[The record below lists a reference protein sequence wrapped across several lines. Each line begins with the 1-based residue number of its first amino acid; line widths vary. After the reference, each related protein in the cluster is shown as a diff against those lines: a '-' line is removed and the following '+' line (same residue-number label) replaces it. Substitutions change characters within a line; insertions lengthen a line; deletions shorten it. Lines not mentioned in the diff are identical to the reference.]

1 MKTYN
6 YKKLI
11 CRIAAVAFVPG
22 MLGLTS
28 CKEDL
33 DESNLYT
40 FTGETIEDYLANR
53 PDKFSSFN
61 YILQRAGLDKILSGY
76 GTYTCFAPDNEA
88 VAHYIDSLYNDETNK
103 DLPHNGMTENSL
115 EGLNDSLCND
125 IAKFHLA
132 STEVM
137 AINMQNGMT
146 INTMLG
152 RDINTSIDSISGNT
166 VVNAYS
172 QITSM
177 DNELE
182 NGVLHEI
189 SQVIRRSNLLVAGEM
204 ENHPELSLFSDAL
217 KLTGLA
223 DSLVAQERK
232 LTAPENTFS
241 FYTPEKAVLGYT
253 VFAET
258 NEVLEQ
264 KGIKTMEDLVNHA
277 NQVYGKSAEQGS
289 GWYDYYRNNNIVV
302 STGNDY
308 QNANNCLNMWVRYHI
323 IKQRVPYDKM
333 VYSWNEVTKVPL
345 YEYYETMLPM
355 TLLKVIR
362 SAKAGAGKIFIN
374 RHEANNTLTDQIA
387 ELGSE
392 SIHQVVDGHSGIEV
406 SKKNIQSLNGYIH
419 PINDLLEY
427 EEWVP
432 KGVLNERIRFDA
444 TSITKELASANLRG
458 ATGAE
463 INALNSG
470 KKGTDGNLGG
480 DYIRIPVDFSE
491 NMVIYNGNST
501 RLYYLA
507 GRENNWN
514 NFQGDEYNSKGNVDL
529 AFRLPPVPDGTYEL
543 RVGVSLNG
551 NRGMY
556 QFYLGEGTNN
566 RTKMEA
572 LDIPLDERTAISN
585 NADGTP
591 DAQTGWTLYTAME
604 DLGVET
610 DQAMHNLGWMRGPL
624 YYTVGKGTSTVARS
638 TTGSIRRIVTRRE
651 LKQGTYWFRIKS
663 ALDDD
668 SRQMYFDYLELV
680 PANVYNNT
688 RYLEDMY

>member
-1 MKTYN
+1 MNN

-11 CRIAAVAFVPG
+11 CKIAALAFVPG
-22 MLGLTS
+22 MLSLTS
-28 CKEDL
+28 CKEDI

-61 YILQRAGLDKILSGY
+61 YILQRTELDKLLSGY

-88 VAHYIDSLYNDETNK
+88 VAAYIDSLYNDETNK
-103 DLPHNGMTENSL
+103 ELPHNGMTENSL
-115 EGLNDSLCND
+115 EGLTDSLCND

-132 STEVM
+132 ATKVM
-137 AINMQNGMT
+137 AINMENGMT

-152 RDINTSIDSISGNT
+152 RDINTSIDSISGKTIINS
-166 VVNAYS
+166 YS
-172 QITSM
+172 LITGM

-182 NGVLHEI
+182 NGVLHEVNH
-189 SQVIRRSNLLVAGEM
+189 VIRRSNLLVSGEM
-204 ENHPELSLFSDAL
+204 ENHKELSIFADAL

-223 DSLVAQERK
+223 DSLTQQSRK
-232 LTAPENTFS
+232 LTAPANS
-241 FYTPEKAVLGYT
+241 YNFYTPENAVLGYT
-253 VFAET
+253 IFAET
-258 NEVLEQ
+258 NTTLGQNDIHSV
-264 KGIKTMEDLVNHA
+264 TDLINHA
-277 NQVYGKSAEQGS
+277 NEVYGGCAAQGS
-289 GWYDYYRNNNIVV
+289 GWYDYYRNNNIQV

-308 QNANNCLNMWVRYHI
+308 ANPNNCLNMWVRYHI
-323 IKQRVPYDKM
+323 LKQRVSYDKM
-333 VYSWNEVTKVPL
+333 VYSWNEISKVPL

-355 TLLKVIR
+355 TLVKVLR
-362 SAKAGAGKIFIN
+362 SSKAGAGKLFLN
-374 RHEANNTLTDQIA
+374 RYEANSSLTDQVG

-392 SIHQVVDGHSGIEV
+392 SIHQVVDGHSGIEIT
-406 SKKNIQSLNGYIH
+406 KQNIQALNGYIH
-419 PINDLLEY
+419 PINGMLEY

-444 TSITKELASANLRG
+444 TTMTKELASANLRG

-463 INALNSG
+463 INALNG
-470 KKGTDGNLGG
+470 AKKGQDGNLGG

-491 NMVIYNGNST
+491 NMVIYNGEST
-501 RLYYLA
+501 RLYYLP

-514 NFQGDEYNSKGNVDL
+514 NFQGDEFNSKGNVDL

-572 LDIPLDERTAISN
+572 LDIPLDERTEIVKN
-585 NADGTP
+585 MDGTP

-604 DLGVET
+604 DMGVET

-624 YYTVGKGTSTVARS
+624 YYTVGKGTSTYARA
-638 TTGSIRRIVTRRE
+638 TKESIRRIVTRKE
-651 LKQGTYWFRIKS
+651 LHQGTYWFRIKS

-680 PANVYNNT
+680 PVNVYNNT

>member
-1 MKTYN
+1 MNN

-11 CRIAAVAFVPG
+11 CKIAAVAFLPG
-22 MLGLTS
+22 MMGLTS
-28 CKEDL
+28 CSEDI

-53 PDKFSSFN
+53 PDQFSSFN
-61 YILQRAGLDKILSGY
+61 YILQRAGLDKLMSGY
-76 GTYTCFAPDNEA
+76 GTYTCFAPTNEA
-88 VAHYIDSLYNDETNK
+88 VEEYIDSLYNDPENK
-103 DLPHNGMTENSL
+103 ELPHNGMTANSL
-115 EGLNDSLCND
+115 EGLTDSLCND

-132 STEVM
+132 ATEVM
-137 AINMQNGMT
+137 AINMESGMT

-152 RDINTSIDSISGNT
+152 RDINTNIDSITGST
-166 VVNAYS
+166 IINAYS
-172 QITSM
+172 HITSM

-189 SQVIRRSNLLVAGEM
+189 DHVIRRSNLLVSGEM
-204 ENHPELSLFSDAL
+204 EKHPDLFSFFSQAL

-223 DSLVAQERK
+223 DSLTKQERI
-232 LTAPENTFS
+232 LTPPANS
-241 FYTPEKAVLGYT
+241 YNFYTPEKAILGYT
-253 VFAET
+253 IFAET
-258 NEVLEQ
+258 DQVLKD
-264 KGIKTMEDLVNHA
+264 KGINNIEDLIKHA
-277 NQVYGKSAEQGS
+277 NDVYGKCADEGS
-289 GWYDYYRNNNIVV
+289 GWYDYYRNNGIKV

-308 QNANNCLNMWVRYHI
+308 QSPYNCLNMWVRYHI
-323 IKQRVPYDKM
+323 LSQRVPYDKM
-333 VYSWNEVTKVPL
+333 VIDWNQVSKVPL

-355 TLLKVIR
+355 TLVKVIR
-362 SAKAGAGKIFIN
+362 SSKAGAGKLFLN
-374 RHEANNTLTDQIA
+374 RYEANSTLTDQVA
-387 ELGSE
+387 ELGTDA
-392 SIHQVVDGHSGIEV
+392 IHQVVDGHSGIEIA
-406 SKKNIQSLNGYIH
+406 KDNIQALNGYLH
-419 PINDLLEY
+419 PIKDLLEY

-432 KGVLNERIRFDA
+432 KGVLNERIRFDV
-444 TSITKELASANLRG
+444 TSMTKELGSANLRG
-458 ATGAE
+458 AFGTE
-463 INALNSG
+463 INALNGG
-470 KKGTDGNLGG
+470 KTGSDGNLGG
-480 DYIRIPVDFSE
+480 DYVRIPIDFSE
-491 NMVIYNGNST
+491 NMIIYNGEST

-566 RTKMEA
+566 RTQMEA
-572 LDIPLDERTAISN
+572 LDIPLDERIAIAN
-585 NADGTP
+585 NADGSP
-591 DAQTGWTLYTAME
+591 DPATGWTLYTAME
-604 DLGVET
+604 DMGVET
-610 DQAMHNLGWMRGPL
+610 DNNMHNLGWMRGPL

-651 LKQGTYWFRIKS
+651 FKQGTYWFRIKS

-668 SRQMYFDYLELV
+668 SRQMYFDYMELV
-680 PANVYNNT
+680 PVNVYNNT

>member
-1 MKTYN
+1 MNN

-11 CRIAAVAFVPG
+11 CKIAALAFVPG
-22 MLGLTS
+22 MLSLTS
-28 CKEDL
+28 CKEDI

-61 YILQRAGLDKILSGY
+61 YILQRTELDKLLSGY

-88 VAHYIDSLYNDETNK
+88 VAAYIDSLYNDNTNK

-115 EGLNDSLCND
+115 EGLTDSLCND

-132 STEVM
+132 STKVM
-137 AINMQNGMT
+137 AINMENGMT

-152 RDINTSIDSISGNT
+152 RDINTSIDSISGKTIINS
-166 VVNAYS
+166 YS
-172 QITSM
+172 LITGM

-182 NGVLHEI
+182 NGVLHEVNH
-189 SQVIRRSNLLVAGEM
+189 VIRRSNLLVSGEM
-204 ENHPELSLFSDAL
+204 EKHDDLTIFADAL

-223 DSLVAQERK
+223 DSLTQQSRK
-232 LTAPENTFS
+232 LIAPANS
-241 FYTPEKAVLGYT
+241 YNFYTPENAVLGYT
-253 VFAET
+253 IFAET
-258 NEVLEQ
+258 NTTLAQNE
-264 KGIKTMEDLVNHA
+264 IRSITDLIAHA
-277 NQVYGKSAEQGS
+277 NKVYGGCAAQGS
-289 GWYDYYRNNNIVV
+289 GWYDYYRNNNIQV

-308 QNANNCLNMWVRYHI
+308 ANPNNCLNMWVRYHI
-323 IKQRVPYDKM
+323 IKQRVSYDKM
-333 VYSWNEVTKVPL
+333 VYSWNEISKVPL

-355 TLLKVIR
+355 TLVKVLR
-362 SAKAGAGKIFIN
+362 SSKAGAGKLFLN
-374 RHEANNTLTDQIA
+374 RYEANSSLTDQVG

-392 SIHQVVDGHSGIEV
+392 SIHQVVEGHSGIEIT
-406 SKKNIQSLNGYIH
+406 KQNIQALNGYIH
-419 PINDLLEY
+419 PINGMLEY

-444 TSITKELASANLRG
+444 TTMTKELASANLRG

-463 INALNSG
+463 INALNGG
-470 KKGTDGNLGG
+470 KKGQDGNLGG
-480 DYIRIPVDFSE
+480 DYIRVPVDFSE
-491 NMVIYNGNST
+491 NMVIYNGEST
-501 RLYYLA
+501 RLYYLP

-514 NFQGDEYNSKGNVDL
+514 NFQGDEFNSKGNVDL

-572 LDIPLDERTAISN
+572 LDIPLDERTEIVKN
-585 NADGTP
+585 MDGTP

-604 DLGVET
+604 DMGVET

-624 YYTVGKGTSTVARS
+624 YYTVGKGTSTYARA
-638 TTGSIRRIVTRRE
+638 TKESIRRIVTRKE
-651 LKQGTYWFRIKS
+651 LHQGTYWFRIKS

-680 PANVYNNT
+680 PVNVYNNT

>member
-1 MKTYN
+1 MNN

-11 CRIAAVAFVPG
+11 CKIAALAFVPG
-22 MLGLTS
+22 MLSLTS
-28 CKEDL
+28 CKEDI

-61 YILQRAGLDKILSGY
+61 YILQRTELDKLLSGY

-88 VAHYIDSLYNDETNK
+88 VAAYIDSLYNDETNK
-103 DLPHNGMTENSL
+103 ELPHNGMTENSL
-115 EGLNDSLCND
+115 EGLTDSLCND

-132 STEVM
+132 ATKVM
-137 AINMQNGMT
+137 AINMENGMT

-152 RDINTSIDSISGNT
+152 RDINTSIDSISGKTIINS
-166 VVNAYS
+166 YS
-172 QITSM
+172 LITGM

-182 NGVLHEI
+182 NGVLHEVNH
-189 SQVIRRSNLLVAGEM
+189 VIRRSNLLVSGEM
-204 ENHPELSLFSDAL
+204 ENHKDLSIFADAL

-223 DSLVAQERK
+223 DSLTQQSRK
-232 LTAPENTFS
+232 LTAPANS
-241 FYTPEKAVLGYT
+241 YNFYTPENAVLGYT
-253 VFAET
+253 IFAET
-258 NEVLEQ
+258 NTTLGQNDIHSV
-264 KGIKTMEDLVNHA
+264 TDLINHA
-277 NQVYGKSAEQGS
+277 NEVYGGCAAQGS
-289 GWYDYYRNNNIVV
+289 GWYDYYRNNNIQV

-308 QNANNCLNMWVRYHI
+308 ANPNNCLNMWVRYHI
-323 IKQRVPYDKM
+323 LKQRVSYDKM
-333 VYSWNEVTKVPL
+333 VYSWNEISKVPL

-355 TLLKVIR
+355 TLVKVLR
-362 SAKAGAGKIFIN
+362 SSKAGAGKLFLN
-374 RHEANNTLTDQIA
+374 RYEANSSLTDQVG

-392 SIHQVVDGHSGIEV
+392 SIHQVVDGHSGIEIT
-406 SKKNIQSLNGYIH
+406 KQNIQALNGYIH
-419 PINDLLEY
+419 PINGMLEY

-444 TSITKELASANLRG
+444 TTMTKELASANLRG

-463 INALNSG
+463 INALNG
-470 KKGTDGNLGG
+470 AKKGQDGNLGG

-491 NMVIYNGNST
+491 NMVIYNGEST
-501 RLYYLA
+501 RLYYLP

-514 NFQGDEYNSKGNVDL
+514 NFQGDEFNSKGNVDL

-572 LDIPLDERTAISN
+572 LDIPLDERTEIVKN
-585 NADGTP
+585 MDGTP

-604 DLGVET
+604 DMGVET

-624 YYTVGKGTSTVARS
+624 YYTVGKGTSTYARA
-638 TTGSIRRIVTRRE
+638 TKESIRRIVTRKE
-651 LKQGTYWFRIKS
+651 LHQGTYWFRIKS

-680 PANVYNNT
+680 PVNVYNNT

>member
-1 MKTYN
+1 MNN

-11 CRIAAVAFVPG
+11 CKIAALAFVPG
-22 MLGLTS
+22 MLSLTS
-28 CKEDL
+28 CKEDI

-61 YILQRAGLDKILSGY
+61 YILQRTELDKLLSGY

-88 VAHYIDSLYNDETNK
+88 VAAYIDSLYNDNTNK

-115 EGLNDSLCND
+115 EGLTDSLCND

-132 STEVM
+132 STKVM
-137 AINMQNGMT
+137 AINMENGMT

-152 RDINTSIDSISGNT
+152 RDINTSIDSISGKTIINS
-166 VVNAYS
+166 YS
-172 QITSM
+172 LITGM

-182 NGVLHEI
+182 NGVLHEVNH
-189 SQVIRRSNLLVAGEM
+189 VIRRSNLLVSGEM
-204 ENHPELSLFSDAL
+204 EKHDDLTIFADAL

-223 DSLVAQERK
+223 DSLTQQSRK
-232 LTAPENTFS
+232 LTAPANS
-241 FYTPEKAVLGYT
+241 YNFYTPENAVLGYT
-253 VFAET
+253 IFAET
-258 NEVLEQ
+258 NTTLAQNE
-264 KGIKTMEDLVNHA
+264 IRSITDLIAHA
-277 NQVYGKSAEQGS
+277 NKVYGGCAAQGS
-289 GWYDYYRNNNIVV
+289 GWYDYYRNNNIQV

-308 QNANNCLNMWVRYHI
+308 ANPNNCLNMWVRYHI
-323 IKQRVPYDKM
+323 IKQRVSYDKM
-333 VYSWNEVTKVPL
+333 VYSWNEISKVPL

-355 TLLKVIR
+355 TLVKVLR
-362 SAKAGAGKIFIN
+362 SSKAGAGKLFLN
-374 RHEANNTLTDQIA
+374 RYEANGSLTDQVG

-392 SIHQVVDGHSGIEV
+392 SIHQVVDGHSGIEIT
-406 SKKNIQSLNGYIH
+406 KKNIQALNGYIH
-419 PINDLLEY
+419 PINGMLEY

-444 TSITKELASANLRG
+444 TTMTKELASANLRG

-463 INALNSG
+463 INALNGG
-470 KKGTDGNLGG
+470 KKGQDGNLGG

-491 NMVIYNGNST
+491 NMVIYNGEST
-501 RLYYLA
+501 RLYYLP

-514 NFQGDEYNSKGNVDL
+514 NFQGDEFNSKGNVDL

-572 LDIPLDERTAISN
+572 LDIPLDERTEIVKN
-585 NADGTP
+585 MDGTP

-604 DLGVET
+604 DMGVET

-624 YYTVGKGTSTVARS
+624 YYTVGKGTSTYARA
-638 TTGSIRRIVTRRE
+638 TKESIRRIVTRKE
-651 LKQGTYWFRIKS
+651 LHQGTYWFRIKS

-680 PANVYNNT
+680 PVNVYNNT

>member
-1 MKTYN
+1 MNN

-11 CRIAAVAFVPG
+11 CKIAALAFVPG
-22 MLGLTS
+22 MLSLTS
-28 CKEDL
+28 CKEDI

-61 YILQRAGLDKILSGY
+61 YILQRTELDKLLSGY

-88 VAHYIDSLYNDETNK
+88 VAAYIDSLYNDNTNK

-115 EGLNDSLCND
+115 EGLTDSLCND

-132 STEVM
+132 STKVM
-137 AINMQNGMT
+137 AINMENGMT

-152 RDINTSIDSISGNT
+152 RDINTSIDSISGKTIINS
-166 VVNAYS
+166 YS
-172 QITSM
+172 LITGM

-182 NGVLHEI
+182 NGVLHEVNH
-189 SQVIRRSNLLVAGEM
+189 VIRRSNLLVSGEM
-204 ENHPELSLFSDAL
+204 EKHDDLTIFADAL

-223 DSLVAQERK
+223 DSLTQQSRK
-232 LTAPENTFS
+232 LTAPANS
-241 FYTPEKAVLGYT
+241 YNFYTPENAVLGYT
-253 VFAET
+253 IFAET
-258 NEVLEQ
+258 NTTLAQNE
-264 KGIKTMEDLVNHA
+264 IRSITDLVAHA
-277 NQVYGKSAEQGS
+277 NKVYGGCAAQGS
-289 GWYDYYRNNNIVV
+289 GWYDYYRNNNIQV

-308 QNANNCLNMWVRYHI
+308 ANPNNCLNMWVRYHI
-323 IKQRVPYDKM
+323 IKQRVSYDKM
-333 VYSWNEVTKVPL
+333 VYSWNEISKVPL

-355 TLLKVIR
+355 TLVKVLR
-362 SAKAGAGKIFIN
+362 SSKAGAGKLFLN
-374 RHEANNTLTDQIA
+374 RYEANGSLTDQVG

-392 SIHQVVDGHSGIEV
+392 SIHQVVDGHSGIEIT
-406 SKKNIQSLNGYIH
+406 KQNIQALNGYIH
-419 PINDLLEY
+419 PINGMLEY

-444 TSITKELASANLRG
+444 TTVTKELASANLRG

-463 INALNSG
+463 INALNGG
-470 KKGTDGNLGG
+470 KKGQDGNLGG

-491 NMVIYNGNST
+491 NMVIYNGEST
-501 RLYYLA
+501 RLYYLP

-514 NFQGDEYNSKGNVDL
+514 NFQGDEFNSKGNVDL

-572 LDIPLDERTAISN
+572 LDIPLDERTEIVKN
-585 NADGTP
+585 MDGTP

-604 DLGVET
+604 DMGVET

-624 YYTVGKGTSTVARS
+624 YYTVGKGTSTYARA
-638 TTGSIRRIVTRRE
+638 TKESIRRIVTRKE
-651 LKQGTYWFRIKS
+651 LHQGTYWFRIKS
-663 ALDDD
+663 TLDDD

-680 PANVYNNT
+680 PVNVYNNT

>member
-1 MKTYN
+1 MNN

-11 CRIAAVAFVPG
+11 CKIAALAFVPG

-28 CKEDL
+28 CKEDI

-53 PDKFSSFN
+53 PEKFSSFN
-61 YILQRAGLDKILSGY
+61 YILQRSELDKLLSGY

-88 VAHYIDSLYNDETNK
+88 VAAYIDSLYNDNTNK

-115 EGLNDSLCND
+115 EGLTDSLCND

-132 STEVM
+132 STKVM
-137 AINMQNGMT
+137 AINMENGMT

-152 RDINTSIDSISGNT
+152 RDINTSIDSISGKTIINS
-166 VVNAYS
+166 YS
-172 QITSM
+172 LITGM

-182 NGVLHEI
+182 NGVLHEVNH
-189 SQVIRRSNLLVAGEM
+189 VIRRSNLLVSGEM
-204 ENHPELSLFSDAL
+204 EKHDDLTIFADAL

-223 DSLVAQERK
+223 DSLTQQSRK
-232 LTAPENTFS
+232 LTAPANS
-241 FYTPEKAVLGYT
+241 YNFYTPENAVLGYT
-253 VFAET
+253 IFAET
-258 NEVLEQ
+258 NTTLAQNE
-264 KGIKTMEDLVNHA
+264 IRSITDLIAHA
-277 NQVYGKSAEQGS
+277 NKVYGGCAAQGS
-289 GWYDYYRNNNIVV
+289 GWYDYYRNNNIQV

-308 QNANNCLNMWVRYHI
+308 ANPNNCLNMWVRYHI
-323 IKQRVPYDKM
+323 IKQRVSYDKM
-333 VYSWNEVTKVPL
+333 VYSWNEISKVPL

-355 TLLKVIR
+355 TLVKVLR
-362 SAKAGAGKIFIN
+362 SSKAGAGKLFLN
-374 RHEANNTLTDQIA
+374 RYEANGSLTDQVG

-392 SIHQVVDGHSGIEV
+392 SIHQVVDGHSGIEIT
-406 SKKNIQSLNGYIH
+406 KQNIQALNGYIH
-419 PINDLLEY
+419 PINGMLEY

-444 TSITKELASANLRG
+444 TTMTKELASANLRG

-463 INALNSG
+463 INALNGG
-470 KKGTDGNLGG
+470 KKGQDGNLGG

-491 NMVIYNGNST
+491 NMVIYNGEST
-501 RLYYLA
+501 RLYYLP

-514 NFQGDEYNSKGNVDL
+514 NFQGDEFNSKGNVDL

-572 LDIPLDERTAISN
+572 LDIPLDERTEIVKN
-585 NADGTP
+585 MDGTP

-604 DLGVET
+604 DMGVET

-624 YYTVGKGTSTVARS
+624 YYTVGKGTSTYARA
-638 TTGSIRRIVTRRE
+638 TKESIRRIVTRKE
-651 LKQGTYWFRIKS
+651 LHQGTYWFRIKS

-680 PANVYNNT
+680 PVNVYNNT

>member
-1 MKTYN
+1 MNN

-11 CRIAAVAFVPG
+11 CKIAALAFVPG
-22 MLGLTS
+22 MLSLTS
-28 CKEDL
+28 CKEDI

-61 YILQRAGLDKILSGY
+61 YILQRTELDKLLSGY

-88 VAHYIDSLYNDETNK
+88 VAAYIDSLYNDETK
-103 DLPHNGMTENSL
+103 KELPHNGMTENSL
-115 EGLNDSLCND
+115 EGLTDSLCND

-132 STEVM
+132 ATKVM
-137 AINMQNGMT
+137 AINMENGMT

-152 RDINTSIDSISGNT
+152 RDINTSIDSISGKTIINS
-166 VVNAYS
+166 YS
-172 QITSM
+172 LITGM

-182 NGVLHEI
+182 NGVLHEVNH
-189 SQVIRRSNLLVAGEM
+189 VIRRSNLLVSGEM
-204 ENHPELSLFSDAL
+204 ENHKDLSIFADAL

-223 DSLVAQERK
+223 DSLTQQSRK
-232 LTAPENTFS
+232 LTAPANS
-241 FYTPEKAVLGYT
+241 YNFYTPENAVLGYT
-253 VFAET
+253 IFAET
-258 NEVLEQ
+258 NTTLGQNDIHSV
-264 KGIKTMEDLVNHA
+264 TDLINHA
-277 NQVYGKSAEQGS
+277 NEVYGGCAAQGS
-289 GWYDYYRNNNIVV
+289 GWYDYYRNNNIQV

-308 QNANNCLNMWVRYHI
+308 ANPNNCLNMWVRYHI
-323 IKQRVPYDKM
+323 LKQRVSYDKM
-333 VYSWNEVTKVPL
+333 VYSWNEISKVPL

-355 TLLKVIR
+355 TLVKVLR
-362 SAKAGAGKIFIN
+362 SSKAGAGKLFLN
-374 RHEANNTLTDQIA
+374 RYEANSSLTDQVG

-392 SIHQVVDGHSGIEV
+392 SIHQVVEGHSGIEIT
-406 SKKNIQSLNGYIH
+406 KQNIQALNGYIH
-419 PINDLLEY
+419 PINGMLEY

-444 TSITKELASANLRG
+444 TTMTKELASANLRG

-463 INALNSG
+463 INALNG
-470 KKGTDGNLGG
+470 AKKGQDGNLGG
-480 DYIRIPVDFSE
+480 DYIRIPVDLSE
-491 NMVIYNGNST
+491 NMVIYNGEST
-501 RLYYLA
+501 RLYYLP

-514 NFQGDEYNSKGNVDL
+514 NFQGDEFNSKGNVDL

-572 LDIPLDERTAISN
+572 LDIPLDERSEIVKN
-585 NADGTP
+585 MDGTP

-604 DLGVET
+604 DMGVET

-624 YYTVGKGTSTVARS
+624 YYTVGKGTSTYARA
-638 TTGSIRRIVTRRE
+638 TKESIRRIVTRKE
-651 LKQGTYWFRIKS
+651 LHQGTYWFRIKS

-680 PANVYNNT
+680 PVNVYNNT

>member
-1 MKTYN
+1 MNN

-11 CRIAAVAFVPG
+11 CKIAALAFVPG
-22 MLGLTS
+22 MLSLTS
-28 CKEDL
+28 CKEDI

-61 YILQRAGLDKILSGY
+61 YILQRTELDKLLSGY

-88 VAHYIDSLYNDETNK
+88 VAAYIDSLYNDNTNK

-115 EGLNDSLCND
+115 EGLTDSLCND

-132 STEVM
+132 STKVM
-137 AINMQNGMT
+137 AINMENGMT

-152 RDINTSIDSISGNT
+152 RDINTSIDSISGKTIINS
-166 VVNAYS
+166 YS
-172 QITSM
+172 LITGM

-182 NGVLHEI
+182 NGVLHEVNH
-189 SQVIRRSNLLVAGEM
+189 VIRRSNLLVSGEM
-204 ENHPELSLFSDAL
+204 EKHDDLTIFADAL

-223 DSLVAQERK
+223 DSLTQQSRK
-232 LTAPENTFS
+232 LTAPANS
-241 FYTPEKAVLGYT
+241 YNFYTPENAVLGYT
-253 VFAET
+253 IFAET
-258 NEVLEQ
+258 NTTLAQNE
-264 KGIKTMEDLVNHA
+264 IRSITDLIAHA
-277 NQVYGKSAEQGS
+277 NKVYGGCAAQGS
-289 GWYDYYRNNNIVV
+289 GWYDYYRNNNIQV

-308 QNANNCLNMWVRYHI
+308 ANPNNCLNMWVRYHI
-323 IKQRVPYDKM
+323 IKQRVSYDKM
-333 VYSWNEVTKVPL
+333 VYSWNEISKVPL

-355 TLLKVIR
+355 TLVKVLR
-362 SAKAGAGKIFIN
+362 SSKAGAGKLFLN
-374 RHEANNTLTDQIA
+374 RYEANGSLTDQVG

-392 SIHQVVDGHSGIEV
+392 SIHQVVDGHSGIEIT
-406 SKKNIQSLNGYIH
+406 KQNIQALNGYIH
-419 PINDLLEY
+419 PINGMLEY

-444 TSITKELASANLRG
+444 TTMTKELASANLRG
-458 ATGAE
+458 ATDAE
-463 INALNSG
+463 INALNGG
-470 KKGTDGNLGG
+470 KKGQDGNLGG

-491 NMVIYNGNST
+491 NMVIYNGEST
-501 RLYYLA
+501 RLYYLP

-514 NFQGDEYNSKGNVDL
+514 NFQGDEFNSKGNVDI

-572 LDIPLDERTAISN
+572 LDIPLDERTEIVKN
-585 NADGTP
+585 MDGTP
-591 DAQTGWTLYTAME
+591 DAQTGWTLYTAM
-604 DLGVET
+604 DDMGVET

-624 YYTVGKGTSTVARS
+624 YYTVGKGTSTYARA
-638 TTGSIRRIVTRRE
+638 TKESIRRIVTRKE
-651 LKQGTYWFRIKS
+651 LHQGTYWFRIKS

-680 PANVYNNT
+680 PVNVYNNT

>member
-1 MKTYN
+1 MNN

-11 CRIAAVAFVPG
+11 CKIAALAFVPG
-22 MLGLTS
+22 MLSLTS
-28 CKEDL
+28 CKEDI

-61 YILQRAGLDKILSGY
+61 YILQRTELDKLLSGY

-88 VAHYIDSLYNDETNK
+88 VAAYIDSLYNDETNK
-103 DLPHNGMTENSL
+103 ELPHNGMTENSL
-115 EGLNDSLCND
+115 EGLTDSLCND

-132 STEVM
+132 ATKVM
-137 AINMQNGMT
+137 AINMENGMT

-152 RDINTSIDSISGNT
+152 RDINTSIDSISGKTIINS
-166 VVNAYS
+166 YS
-172 QITSM
+172 LITGM

-182 NGVLHEI
+182 NGVLHEVNH
-189 SQVIRRSNLLVAGEM
+189 VIRRSNLLVSGEM
-204 ENHPELSLFSDAL
+204 ENHKDLSIFADAL

-223 DSLVAQERK
+223 DSLTQQSRK
-232 LTAPENTFS
+232 LTAPANS
-241 FYTPEKAVLGYT
+241 YNFYTPENAVLGYT
-253 VFAET
+253 IFAET
-258 NEVLEQ
+258 NTTLGQNEIHSV
-264 KGIKTMEDLVNHA
+264 TDLINHA
-277 NQVYGKSAEQGS
+277 NKVYGGCAAQGS
-289 GWYDYYRNNNIVV
+289 GWYDYYRNNNIQV

-308 QNANNCLNMWVRYHI
+308 ANPNNCLNMWVRYHI
-323 IKQRVPYDKM
+323 LKQRVSYDKM
-333 VYSWNEVTKVPL
+333 VYSWNEISKVPL

-355 TLLKVIR
+355 TLVKVLR
-362 SAKAGAGKIFIN
+362 SSKAGAGKLFLN
-374 RHEANNTLTDQIA
+374 RYEANSSLTDQVG

-392 SIHQVVDGHSGIEV
+392 SIHQVVEGHSGIEIT
-406 SKKNIQSLNGYIH
+406 KQNIQALNGYIH
-419 PINDLLEY
+419 PINGMLEY

-444 TSITKELASANLRG
+444 TTMTKELASANLRG

-463 INALNSG
+463 INALNG
-470 KKGTDGNLGG
+470 AKKGQDGNLGG

-491 NMVIYNGNST
+491 NMIIYNGEST
-501 RLYYLA
+501 RLYYLP

-514 NFQGDEYNSKGNVDL
+514 NFQGDEFNSKGNVDL

-572 LDIPLDERTAISN
+572 LDIPLDERTEIVKN
-585 NADGTP
+585 MNGTP

-604 DLGVET
+604 DMGVET

-624 YYTVGKGTSTVARS
+624 YYTVGKGTSTYARA
-638 TTGSIRRIVTRRE
+638 TKESIRRIVTRKE
-651 LKQGTYWFRIKS
+651 LHQGTYWFRIKS

-680 PANVYNNT
+680 PVNVYNNT

>member
-1 MKTYN
+1 MNN

-11 CRIAAVAFVPG
+11 CKIAALAFVPG
-22 MLGLTS
+22 MLSLTS
-28 CKEDL
+28 CKEDI

-61 YILQRAGLDKILSGY
+61 YILQRTELDKLLSGY

-88 VAHYIDSLYNDETNK
+88 VAAYIDSLYNDETNK
-103 DLPHNGMTENSL
+103 ELPHNGMTENSL
-115 EGLNDSLCND
+115 EGLTDSLCND

-132 STEVM
+132 ATKVM
-137 AINMQNGMT
+137 AINMENGMT

-152 RDINTSIDSISGNT
+152 RDINTSIDSISGKTIINS
-166 VVNAYS
+166 YS
-172 QITSM
+172 LITGM

-182 NGVLHEI
+182 NGVLHEVNH
-189 SQVIRRSNLLVAGEM
+189 VIRRSNLLVSGEM
-204 ENHPELSLFSDAL
+204 ENHKDLSIFADAL

-223 DSLVAQERK
+223 DSLTQQSRK
-232 LTAPENTFS
+232 LTAPANS
-241 FYTPEKAVLGYT
+241 YNFYTPENAVLGYT
-253 VFAET
+253 IFAET
-258 NEVLEQ
+258 NTTLGQNDIHSV
-264 KGIKTMEDLVNHA
+264 TDLINHA
-277 NQVYGKSAEQGS
+277 NKVYGGCAAQGS
-289 GWYDYYRNNNIVV
+289 GWYDYYRNNNIQV

-308 QNANNCLNMWVRYHI
+308 ANPNNCLNMWVRYHI
-323 IKQRVPYDKM
+323 LKQRVSYDKM
-333 VYSWNEVTKVPL
+333 VYSWNEISKVPL

-355 TLLKVIR
+355 TLVKVLR
-362 SAKAGAGKIFIN
+362 SSKAGAGKLFLN
-374 RHEANNTLTDQIA
+374 RYEANSSLTDQVG

-392 SIHQVVDGHSGIEV
+392 SIHQVVEGHSGIEIT
-406 SKKNIQSLNGYIH
+406 KQNIQALNGYIH
-419 PINDLLEY
+419 PINGMLEY

-444 TSITKELASANLRG
+444 TTMTKELASANLRG

-463 INALNSG
+463 INALNG
-470 KKGTDGNLGG
+470 AKKGQDGNLGG

-491 NMVIYNGNST
+491 NMVIYNGEST
-501 RLYYLA
+501 RLYYLP

-514 NFQGDEYNSKGNVDL
+514 NFQGDEFNSKGNVDL

-543 RVGVSLNG
+543 RVGVSLNN

-572 LDIPLDERTAISN
+572 LDIPLDERTEIVKN
-585 NADGTP
+585 MDGTP
-591 DAQTGWTLYTAME
+591 DAQTGWTIYTAME
-604 DLGVET
+604 DMGVET

-624 YYTVGKGTSTVARS
+624 YYTVGKGTSTYARA
-638 TTGSIRRIVTRRE
+638 TKESIRRIVTRKE
-651 LKQGTYWFRIKS
+651 LHQGTYWFRIKS

-680 PANVYNNT
+680 PVNVYNNT

>member
-1 MKTYN
+1 MNN

-11 CRIAAVAFVPG
+11 CKIAALAFVPG
-22 MLGLTS
+22 MLSLTS
-28 CKEDL
+28 CKEDI

-61 YILQRAGLDKILSGY
+61 YILQRTELDKLLSGY

-88 VAHYIDSLYNDETNK
+88 VAAYIDSLYNDETNK
-103 DLPHNGMTENSL
+103 ELPHNGMTENSL
-115 EGLNDSLCND
+115 EGLTDSLCND

-132 STEVM
+132 ATKVM
-137 AINMQNGMT
+137 AINMENGMT

-152 RDINTSIDSISGNT
+152 RDINTSIDSISGKTIINS
-166 VVNAYS
+166 YS
-172 QITSM
+172 LITGM

-182 NGVLHEI
+182 NGVLHEVNH
-189 SQVIRRSNLLVAGEM
+189 VIRRSNLLVSGEM
-204 ENHPELSLFSDAL
+204 ENHKDLSIFADAL

-223 DSLVAQERK
+223 DSLTQQSRK
-232 LTAPENTFS
+232 LTAPANS
-241 FYTPEKAVLGYT
+241 YNFYTPENAVLGYT
-253 VFAET
+253 IFAET
-258 NEVLEQ
+258 NTTLGQNEIHSV
-264 KGIKTMEDLVNHA
+264 TDLINHA
-277 NQVYGKSAEQGS
+277 NEVYGGCAAQGS
-289 GWYDYYRNNNIVV
+289 GWYDYYRNNNIQV

-308 QNANNCLNMWVRYHI
+308 ANPNNCLNMWVRYHI
-323 IKQRVPYDKM
+323 LKQRVSYDKM
-333 VYSWNEVTKVPL
+333 VYSWNEISKVPL

-355 TLLKVIR
+355 TLVKVLR
-362 SAKAGAGKIFIN
+362 SSKAGAGKLFLN
-374 RHEANNTLTDQIA
+374 RYEANSSLTDQVG

-392 SIHQVVDGHSGIEV
+392 SIHQVVEGHSGIEIT
-406 SKKNIQSLNGYIH
+406 KQNIQALNGYIH
-419 PINDLLEY
+419 PINGMLEY

-444 TSITKELASANLRG
+444 TTMTKELASANLRG

-463 INALNSG
+463 INALNG
-470 KKGTDGNLGG
+470 AKKGQDGNLGG

-491 NMVIYNGNST
+491 NMVIYNGEST
-501 RLYYLA
+501 RLYYLP

-514 NFQGDEYNSKGNVDL
+514 NFQGDEFNSKGNVDL

-572 LDIPLDERTAISN
+572 LDIPLDERTEIVN
-585 NADGTP
+585 NMDGAP

-604 DLGVET
+604 DMGVET

-624 YYTVGKGTSTVARS
+624 YYTVGKGTSTYARA
-638 TTGSIRRIVTRRE
+638 TKESIRRIVTRKE
-651 LKQGTYWFRIKS
+651 LHQGTYWFRIKS

-680 PANVYNNT
+680 PVNVYNNT

>member
-1 MKTYN
+1 MNN

-11 CRIAAVAFVPG
+11 CKIAALAFVPG
-22 MLGLTS
+22 MLSLTS
-28 CKEDL
+28 CKEDI

-61 YILQRAGLDKILSGY
+61 YILQRTELDKLLSGY

-88 VAHYIDSLYNDETNK
+88 VAAYIDSLYNDETNK
-103 DLPHNGMTENSL
+103 ELPHNGMTENSL
-115 EGLNDSLCND
+115 EGLTDSLCND

-132 STEVM
+132 ATKVM
-137 AINMQNGMT
+137 AINMENGMT

-152 RDINTSIDSISGNT
+152 RDINTSIDSISGKTIINS
-166 VVNAYS
+166 YS
-172 QITSM
+172 LITGM

-182 NGVLHEI
+182 NGVLHEVNH
-189 SQVIRRSNLLVAGEM
+189 VIRRSNLLVSGEM
-204 ENHPELSLFSDAL
+204 ENHKDLSIFADAL

-223 DSLVAQERK
+223 DSLTQQSRK
-232 LTAPENTFS
+232 LTAPANS
-241 FYTPEKAVLGYT
+241 YNFYTPENAVLGYT
-253 VFAET
+253 IFAET
-258 NEVLEQ
+258 NTTLGQNDIHSV
-264 KGIKTMEDLVNHA
+264 TDLINHA
-277 NQVYGKSAEQGS
+277 NEVYGGCAAQGS
-289 GWYDYYRNNNIVV
+289 GWYDYYRNNNIQV

-308 QNANNCLNMWVRYHI
+308 ANPNNCLNMWVRYHI
-323 IKQRVPYDKM
+323 LKQRVSYDKM
-333 VYSWNEVTKVPL
+333 VYSWNEISKVPL

-355 TLLKVIR
+355 TLVKVLR
-362 SAKAGAGKIFIN
+362 SSKAGAGKLFLN
-374 RHEANNTLTDQIA
+374 RYEANSSLTDQVG

-392 SIHQVVDGHSGIEV
+392 SIHQVVEGHSGIEIT
-406 SKKNIQSLNGYIH
+406 KQNIQALNGYIH
-419 PINDLLEY
+419 PINGMLEY

-444 TSITKELASANLRG
+444 TTMTKELASANLRG

-463 INALNSG
+463 INALNG
-470 KKGTDGNLGG
+470 AKKGQDGNLGG

-491 NMVIYNGNST
+491 NMVIYNGEST
-501 RLYYLA
+501 RLYYLP

-514 NFQGDEYNSKGNVDL
+514 NFQGDEFNSKGNVDL

-572 LDIPLDERTAISN
+572 LDIPLDERTEIVKN
-585 NADGTP
+585 MDGTP

-604 DLGVET
+604 DMGVET

-624 YYTVGKGTSTVARS
+624 YYTVGKGTSTYARA
-638 TTGSIRRIVTRRE
+638 TKESIRRIVTRKE
-651 LKQGTYWFRIKS
+651 LHQGTYWFRFKS

-680 PANVYNNT
+680 PVNVYNNT

>member
-1 MKTYN
+1 MNN

-11 CRIAAVAFVPG
+11 CKIAALAFVPG
-22 MLGLTS
+22 MLSLTS
-28 CKEDL
+28 CKEDI

-61 YILQRAGLDKILSGY
+61 YILQRTELDKLLSGY

-88 VAHYIDSLYNDETNK
+88 VAAYIDSLYNDNTNK

-115 EGLNDSLCND
+115 EGLTDSLCND

-132 STEVM
+132 ATKVM
-137 AINMQNGMT
+137 AINMENGMT

-152 RDINTSIDSISGNT
+152 RDINTSIDSISGKTIINS
-166 VVNAYS
+166 YS
-172 QITSM
+172 LITGM

-182 NGVLHEI
+182 NGVLHEVNH
-189 SQVIRRSNLLVAGEM
+189 VIRRSNLLVSGEM
-204 ENHPELSLFSDAL
+204 ENHKDLSIFADAL

-223 DSLVAQERK
+223 DSLTQQSRK
-232 LTAPENTFS
+232 LTAPANS
-241 FYTPEKAVLGYT
+241 YNFYTPENAVLGYT
-253 VFAET
+253 IFAET
-258 NEVLEQ
+258 NTTLGQNDIHSV
-264 KGIKTMEDLVNHA
+264 TDLINHA
-277 NQVYGKSAEQGS
+277 NEVYGGCAAQGS
-289 GWYDYYRNNNIVV
+289 GWYDYYRNNNIQV

-308 QNANNCLNMWVRYHI
+308 ANPNNCLNMWVRYHI
-323 IKQRVPYDKM
+323 LKQRVSYDKM
-333 VYSWNEVTKVPL
+333 VYSWNEISKVPL

-355 TLLKVIR
+355 TLVKVLR
-362 SAKAGAGKIFIN
+362 SSKAGAGKLFLN
-374 RHEANNTLTDQIA
+374 RYEANSSLTDQVG

-392 SIHQVVDGHSGIEV
+392 SIHQVVEGHSGIEIT
-406 SKKNIQSLNGYIH
+406 KQNIQALNGYIH
-419 PINDLLEY
+419 PINGMLEY

-444 TSITKELASANLRG
+444 TTMTKELASANLRG

-463 INALNSG
+463 INALNG
-470 KKGTDGNLGG
+470 AKKGQDGNLGG

-491 NMVIYNGNST
+491 NMVIYNGEST
-501 RLYYLA
+501 RLYYLP

-514 NFQGDEYNSKGNVDL
+514 NFQGDEFNSKGNVDL

-572 LDIPLDERTAISN
+572 LDIPLDERTEIVKN
-585 NADGTP
+585 IDGTP

-604 DLGVET
+604 DMGVET

-624 YYTVGKGTSTVARS
+624 YYTVGKGTSTYARA
-638 TTGSIRRIVTRRE
+638 TKESIRRIVTRKE
-651 LKQGTYWFRIKS
+651 LHQGTYWFRIKS

-680 PANVYNNT
+680 PVNVYNNT

>member
-1 MKTYN
+1 MNN

-11 CRIAAVAFVPG
+11 CKIAALAFVPG
-22 MLGLTS
+22 MLSLTS
-28 CKEDL
+28 CKEDI

-61 YILQRAGLDKILSGY
+61 YILQRTELDKLLSGY

-88 VAHYIDSLYNDETNK
+88 VAAYIDSLYNDNTNK

-115 EGLNDSLCND
+115 EGLTDSLCND

-132 STEVM
+132 STKVM
-137 AINMQNGMT
+137 AINMENGMT

-152 RDINTSIDSISGNT
+152 RDINTSIDSISGKTIINS
-166 VVNAYS
+166 YS
-172 QITSM
+172 LITGM

-182 NGVLHEI
+182 NGVLHEVNH
-189 SQVIRRSNLLVAGEM
+189 VIRRSNLLVSGEM
-204 ENHPELSLFSDAL
+204 EKHDDLTIFADAL

-223 DSLVAQERK
+223 DSLTQQSRK
-232 LTAPENTFS
+232 LTAPANS
-241 FYTPEKAVLGYT
+241 YNFYTPENAVLGYT
-253 VFAET
+253 IFAET
-258 NEVLEQ
+258 NTTLAQNE
-264 KGIKTMEDLVNHA
+264 IRSITDLIAHA
-277 NQVYGKSAEQGS
+277 NKVYGGCAAQGS
-289 GWYDYYRNNNIVV
+289 GWYDYYRNNNIQV

-308 QNANNCLNMWVRYHI
+308 ANPNNCLNMWVRYHI
-323 IKQRVPYDKM
+323 IKQRVSYDKM
-333 VYSWNEVTKVPL
+333 VYSWNEISKVPL

-355 TLLKVIR
+355 TLVKVLR
-362 SAKAGAGKIFIN
+362 SSKAGAGKLFLN
-374 RHEANNTLTDQIA
+374 RYEANGSLTDQVG

-392 SIHQVVDGHSGIEV
+392 SIHQVVDGHSGIEIT
-406 SKKNIQSLNGYIH
+406 KQNIQALNGYIH
-419 PINDLLEY
+419 PINGMLEY

-444 TSITKELASANLRG
+444 TTITKELASANLRG

-463 INALNSG
+463 INALNGG
-470 KKGTDGNLGG
+470 KKGQDGNLGG

-491 NMVIYNGNST
+491 NMVIYNGEST
-501 RLYYLA
+501 RLYYLP

-514 NFQGDEYNSKGNVDL
+514 NFQGDEFNSKGNVDL

-572 LDIPLDERTAISN
+572 LDIPLDERTEIVKN
-585 NADGTP
+585 MDGTP

-604 DLGVET
+604 DMGVET

-624 YYTVGKGTSTVARS
+624 YYTVGKGTSTYARA
-638 TTGSIRRIVTRRE
+638 TKESIRRIVTRKE
-651 LKQGTYWFRIKS
+651 LHQGTYWFRIKS

-680 PANVYNNT
+680 PVNVYNNT

>member
-1 MKTYN
+1 MNN

-11 CRIAAVAFVPG
+11 CKIAALAFVPG
-22 MLGLTS
+22 MLSLTS
-28 CKEDL
+28 CKEDI

-61 YILQRAGLDKILSGY
+61 YILQRTELDKLLSGY

-88 VAHYIDSLYNDETNK
+88 VAAYIDSLYNDETNK
-103 DLPHNGMTENSL
+103 ELPHNGMTENSL
-115 EGLNDSLCND
+115 EGLTDSLCND

-132 STEVM
+132 ATKVM
-137 AINMQNGMT
+137 AINMENGMT

-152 RDINTSIDSISGNT
+152 RDINTSIDSISGKTIINS
-166 VVNAYS
+166 YS
-172 QITSM
+172 LITGM

-182 NGVLHEI
+182 NGVLHEVNH
-189 SQVIRRSNLLVAGEM
+189 VIRRSNLLVSGEM
-204 ENHPELSLFSDAL
+204 ENHKDLSIFADAL

-223 DSLVAQERK
+223 DSLTQQSRK
-232 LTAPENTFS
+232 LTAPANS
-241 FYTPEKAVLGYT
+241 YNFYTPENAVLGYT
-253 VFAET
+253 IFAET
-258 NEVLEQ
+258 NTTLGQNEIHSV
-264 KGIKTMEDLVNHA
+264 TDLINHA
-277 NQVYGKSAEQGS
+277 NKVYGGCAAQGS
-289 GWYDYYRNNNIVV
+289 GWYDYYRNNNIQV

-308 QNANNCLNMWVRYHI
+308 ANPNNCLNMWVRYHI
-323 IKQRVPYDKM
+323 LKQRVSYDKM
-333 VYSWNEVTKVPL
+333 VYSWNEISKVPL

-355 TLLKVIR
+355 TLVKVLR
-362 SAKAGAGKIFIN
+362 SSKAGAGKLFLN
-374 RHEANNTLTDQIA
+374 RYEANSSLTDQVG

-392 SIHQVVDGHSGIEV
+392 SIHQVVEGHSGIEIT
-406 SKKNIQSLNGYIH
+406 KQNIQALNGYIH
-419 PINDLLEY
+419 PINGMLEY

-444 TSITKELASANLRG
+444 TTMTKELASANLRG

-463 INALNSG
+463 INALNG
-470 KKGTDGNLGG
+470 AKKGQDGNLGG

-491 NMVIYNGNST
+491 NMVIYNGEST
-501 RLYYLA
+501 RLYYLP

-514 NFQGDEYNSKGNVDL
+514 NFQGDEFNSKGNVDL

-572 LDIPLDERTAISN
+572 LDIPLDERTEIVKN
-585 NADGTP
+585 MDGTP

-604 DLGVET
+604 DMGVET

-624 YYTVGKGTSTVARS
+624 YYTVGKGTSTYARA
-638 TTGSIRRIVTRRE
+638 TKESIRRIVTRKE
-651 LKQGTYWFRIKS
+651 LHQGTYWFRIKS

-680 PANVYNNT
+680 PVNVYNNT

>member
-1 MKTYN
+1 MNN

-11 CRIAAVAFVPG
+11 CKIAALAFVPG
-22 MLGLTS
+22 MLSLTS
-28 CKEDL
+28 CKEDI

-61 YILQRAGLDKILSGY
+61 YILQRTELDKLLSGY

-88 VAHYIDSLYNDETNK
+88 VAAYIDSLYNDETNK
-103 DLPHNGMTENSL
+103 ELPHNGMTENSL
-115 EGLNDSLCND
+115 EGLTDSLCND

-132 STEVM
+132 ATKVM
-137 AINMQNGMT
+137 AINMENGMT

-152 RDINTSIDSISGNT
+152 RDINTSIDSISGKTIINS
-166 VVNAYS
+166 YS
-172 QITSM
+172 LITGM

-182 NGVLHEI
+182 NGVLHEVNH
-189 SQVIRRSNLLVAGEM
+189 VIRRSNLLVSGEM
-204 ENHPELSLFSDAL
+204 ENHKDLSIFADAL

-223 DSLVAQERK
+223 DSLTQQSRK
-232 LTAPENTFS
+232 LTAPANS
-241 FYTPEKAVLGYT
+241 YNFYTPENAVLGYT
-253 VFAET
+253 IFAET
-258 NEVLEQ
+258 NTTLGQNEIHSV
-264 KGIKTMEDLVNHA
+264 TDLINHA
-277 NQVYGKSAEQGS
+277 NKVYGGCAAQGS
-289 GWYDYYRNNNIVV
+289 GWYDYYRNNNIQV

-308 QNANNCLNMWVRYHI
+308 ANPNNCLNMWVRYHI
-323 IKQRVPYDKM
+323 LKQRVSYDKM
-333 VYSWNEVTKVPL
+333 VYSWNEISKVPL

-355 TLLKVIR
+355 TLVKVLR
-362 SAKAGAGKIFIN
+362 SSKAGAGKLFLN
-374 RHEANNTLTDQIA
+374 RYEANSSLTDQVG

-392 SIHQVVDGHSGIEV
+392 SIHQVVDGHSGIEIT
-406 SKKNIQSLNGYIH
+406 KQNIQALNGYIH
-419 PINDLLEY
+419 PINGMLEY

-444 TSITKELASANLRG
+444 TTMTKELASANLRG

-463 INALNSG
+463 INALNG
-470 KKGTDGNLGG
+470 AKKGQDGNLGG

-491 NMVIYNGNST
+491 NMVIYNGEST
-501 RLYYLA
+501 RLYYLP

-514 NFQGDEYNSKGNVDL
+514 NFQGDEFNSKGNVDL

-572 LDIPLDERTAISN
+572 LDIPLDERTEIVKN
-585 NADGTP
+585 MDGTP

-604 DLGVET
+604 DMGVET

-624 YYTVGKGTSTVARS
+624 YYTVGKGTSTYARA
-638 TTGSIRRIVTRRE
+638 TKESIRRIVTRKE
-651 LKQGTYWFRIKS
+651 LHQGTYWFRIKS

-680 PANVYNNT
+680 PVNVYNNT

>member
-1 MKTYN
+1 MNN

-11 CRIAAVAFVPG
+11 CKIAALAFVPG
-22 MLGLTS
+22 MLSLTS
-28 CKEDL
+28 CKEDI

-61 YILQRAGLDKILSGY
+61 YILQRTELDKLLSGY

-88 VAHYIDSLYNDETNK
+88 VAAYIDSLYNDETNK
-103 DLPHNGMTENSL
+103 ELPHNGMTENSL
-115 EGLNDSLCND
+115 EGLTDSLCND

-132 STEVM
+132 ATKVM
-137 AINMQNGMT
+137 AINMENGMT

-152 RDINTSIDSISGNT
+152 RDINTSIDSISGKTIINS
-166 VVNAYS
+166 YS
-172 QITSM
+172 LITGM

-182 NGVLHEI
+182 NGVLHEVNH
-189 SQVIRRSNLLVAGEM
+189 VIRRSNLLVSGEM
-204 ENHPELSLFSDAL
+204 ENHKDLSIFADAL

-223 DSLVAQERK
+223 DSLTQQSRK
-232 LTAPENTFS
+232 LTAPANS
-241 FYTPEKAVLGYT
+241 YNFYTPENAVLGYT
-253 VFAET
+253 IFAET
-258 NEVLEQ
+258 NTTLGQNDIHSV
-264 KGIKTMEDLVNHA
+264 TDLINHA
-277 NQVYGKSAEQGS
+277 NEVYGGCAAQGS
-289 GWYDYYRNNNIVV
+289 GWYDYYRNNNIQV

-308 QNANNCLNMWVRYHI
+308 ANPNNCLNMWVRYHI
-323 IKQRVPYDKM
+323 LKQRVSYDKM
-333 VYSWNEVTKVPL
+333 VYSWNEISKVPL

-355 TLLKVIR
+355 TLVKVLR
-362 SAKAGAGKIFIN
+362 SSKAGAGKLFLN
-374 RHEANNTLTDQIA
+374 RYEANSSLTDQVG

-392 SIHQVVDGHSGIEV
+392 SIHQVVEGHSGIEIT
-406 SKKNIQSLNGYIH
+406 KQNIQALNGYIH
-419 PINDLLEY
+419 PINGMLEY

-444 TSITKELASANLRG
+444 TTMTKELASANLRG

-463 INALNSG
+463 INALNG
-470 KKGTDGNLGG
+470 AKKGQDGNLGG

-491 NMVIYNGNST
+491 NMVIYNGEST
-501 RLYYLA
+501 RLYYLP

-514 NFQGDEYNSKGNVDL
+514 NFQGDEFNSKGNVDL

-572 LDIPLDERTAISN
+572 LDIPLDERTEIVKN
-585 NADGTP
+585 MDGTP

-604 DLGVET
+604 DMGVET

-624 YYTVGKGTSTVARS
+624 YYTVGKGTSTYARA
-638 TTGSIRRIVTRRE
+638 TKESIRRIVTRKE
-651 LKQGTYWFRIKS
+651 LHQGTYWFRIKS

-680 PANVYNNT
+680 PVNVYNNT

>member
-1 MKTYN
+1 MNN

-11 CRIAAVAFVPG
+11 CKIAALAFVPG
-22 MLGLTS
+22 MLSLTS
-28 CKEDL
+28 CKEDI

-61 YILQRAGLDKILSGY
+61 YILQRTELDKLLSGY

-88 VAHYIDSLYNDETNK
+88 VAAYIDSLYNDETNK
-103 DLPHNGMTENSL
+103 ELPHNGMTENSL
-115 EGLNDSLCND
+115 EGLTDSLCND

-132 STEVM
+132 ATKVM
-137 AINMQNGMT
+137 AINMENGMT

-152 RDINTSIDSISGNT
+152 RDINTSIDSISGKTIINS
-166 VVNAYS
+166 YS
-172 QITSM
+172 LITGM

-182 NGVLHEI
+182 NGVLHEVNH
-189 SQVIRRSNLLVAGEM
+189 VIRRSNLLVSGEM
-204 ENHPELSLFSDAL
+204 ENHKDLSIFADAL

-223 DSLVAQERK
+223 DSLTQQSRK
-232 LTAPENTFS
+232 LTAPANS
-241 FYTPEKAVLGYT
+241 YNFYTPENAVLGYT
-253 VFAET
+253 IFAET
-258 NEVLEQ
+258 NTTLGQNEIHSV
-264 KGIKTMEDLVNHA
+264 TDLINHA
-277 NQVYGKSAEQGS
+277 NKVYGGCAAQGS
-289 GWYDYYRNNNIVV
+289 GWYDYYRNNNIQV

-308 QNANNCLNMWVRYHI
+308 ANPNNCLNMWVRYHI
-323 IKQRVPYDKM
+323 LKQRVSYDKM
-333 VYSWNEVTKVPL
+333 VYSWNEISKVPL

-355 TLLKVIR
+355 TLVKVLR
-362 SAKAGAGKIFIN
+362 SSKAGAGKLFLN
-374 RHEANNTLTDQIA
+374 RYEANSSLTDQVG

-392 SIHQVVDGHSGIEV
+392 SIHQVVDGHSGIEIT
-406 SKKNIQSLNGYIH
+406 KQNIQALNGYIH
-419 PINDLLEY
+419 PINGMLEY

-444 TSITKELASANLRG
+444 TTMTKELASANLRG

-463 INALNSG
+463 INALNG
-470 KKGTDGNLGG
+470 AKKGQDGNLGG

-491 NMVIYNGNST
+491 NMVIYNGEST
-501 RLYYLA
+501 RLYYLP

-514 NFQGDEYNSKGNVDL
+514 NFQGDEFNSKGNVDL

-572 LDIPLDERTAISN
+572 LDIPLDERTEIVKN
-585 NADGTP
+585 IDGTP

-604 DLGVET
+604 DMGVET

-624 YYTVGKGTSTVARS
+624 YYTVGKGTSTYARA
-638 TTGSIRRIVTRRE
+638 TKESIRRIVTRKE
-651 LKQGTYWFRIKS
+651 LHQGTYWFRIKS

-680 PANVYNNT
+680 PVNVYNNT

>member
-1 MKTYN
+1 MNN

-11 CRIAAVAFVPG
+11 CKIAALAFVPG
-22 MLGLTS
+22 MLSLTS
-28 CKEDL
+28 CKEDI

-61 YILQRAGLDKILSGY
+61 YILQRTELDKLLSGY

-88 VAHYIDSLYNDETNK
+88 VAAYIDSLYNDETNK
-103 DLPHNGMTENSL
+103 ELPHNGMTENSL
-115 EGLNDSLCND
+115 EGLTDSLCND

-132 STEVM
+132 STKVM
-137 AINMQNGMT
+137 AINMENGMT

-152 RDINTSIDSISGNT
+152 RDINTSIDSISGKTIINS
-166 VVNAYS
+166 YS
-172 QITSM
+172 LITGM

-182 NGVLHEI
+182 NGVLHEVNH
-189 SQVIRRSNLLVAGEM
+189 VIRRSNLLVSGEM
-204 ENHPELSLFSDAL
+204 EKHDDLTIFADAL

-223 DSLVAQERK
+223 DSLTQQSRK
-232 LTAPENTFS
+232 LTAPANS
-241 FYTPEKAVLGYT
+241 YNFYTPENAVLGYT
-253 VFAET
+253 IFAET
-258 NEVLEQ
+258 NTTLAQNE
-264 KGIKTMEDLVNHA
+264 IRSITDLIAHA
-277 NQVYGKSAEQGS
+277 NKVYGGCAAQGS
-289 GWYDYYRNNNIVV
+289 GWYDYYRNNNIQV

-308 QNANNCLNMWVRYHI
+308 ANPNNCLNMWVRYHI
-323 IKQRVPYDKM
+323 IKQRVSYDKM
-333 VYSWNEVTKVPL
+333 VYSWNEISKVPL

-355 TLLKVIR
+355 TLVKVLR
-362 SAKAGAGKIFIN
+362 SSKAGAGKLFLN
-374 RHEANNTLTDQIA
+374 RYEANGSLTDQVG

-392 SIHQVVDGHSGIEV
+392 SIHQVVDGHSGIEIT
-406 SKKNIQSLNGYIH
+406 KQNIQALNGYIH
-419 PINDLLEY
+419 PINGMLEY

-444 TSITKELASANLRG
+444 TTMTKELASANLRG

-463 INALNSG
+463 INALNGG
-470 KKGTDGNLGG
+470 KKGQDGNLGG

-491 NMVIYNGNST
+491 NMVIYNGEST
-501 RLYYLA
+501 RLYYLP

-514 NFQGDEYNSKGNVDL
+514 NFQGDEFNSKGNVDL

-572 LDIPLDERTAISN
+572 LDIPLDERTEIVKN
-585 NADGTP
+585 MDGTP

-604 DLGVET
+604 DMGVET

-624 YYTVGKGTSTVARS
+624 YYTVGKGTSTYARA
-638 TTGSIRRIVTRRE
+638 TKESIRRIVTRKE
-651 LKQGTYWFRIKS
+651 LHQGTYWFRIKS

-680 PANVYNNT
+680 PVNVYNNT

>member
-1 MKTYN
+1 MNMNN

-11 CRIAAVAFVPG
+11 CKAAALAFVPG

-28 CKEDL
+28 CKEDI

-53 PDKFSSFN
+53 PDKYSSFN
-61 YILQRAGLDKILSGY
+61 YILQRTDLDKLLAGY

-88 VAHYIDSLYNDETNK
+88 VAAYIDSLYNDTSNK
-103 DLPHNGMTENSL
+103 DFPHNGMTENSL
-115 EGLNDSLCND
+115 EGLSDSLCND

-132 STEVM
+132 STKVM
-137 AINMQNGMT
+137 AINMENGMT

-152 RDINTSIDSISGNT
+152 RDINTSIDSVSGRT

-172 QITSM
+172 LITGM

-189 SQVIRRSNLLVAGEM
+189 DHVIRRSNLLVSGEM
-204 ENHPELSLFSDAL
+204 EDHADLSYFNDAL

-223 DSLVAQERK
+223 DSLLQQERK
-232 LTAPENTFS
+232 LTAPANS
-241 FYTPEKAVLGYT
+241 YNFYTPEKAVLGYT
-253 VFAET
+253 IFAET
-258 NEVLEQ
+258 NETLEQ
-264 KGIKTMEDLVNHA
+264 NGIHNLNDLIEHA
-277 NQVYGKSAEQGS
+277 NKVYGECAKSGS
-289 GWYDYYRNNNIVV
+289 GWYDYYRNNNIQV
-302 STGNDY
+302 STGTDY
-308 QNANNCLNMWVRYHI
+308 TKANNCLNMWVRYHI
-323 IKQRVPYDKM
+323 LKQRVPYNKM
-333 VYSWNEVTKVPL
+333 VYDWNQVAKVPL

-355 TLLKVIR
+355 TLVKVLR
-362 SAKAGAGKIFIN
+362 SAKAGAGKLFLN
-374 RHEANNTLTDQIA
+374 RYEANNTLTDQVA

-392 SIHQVVDGHSGIEV
+392 AIHQVVDGHSGIEI
-406 SKKNIQSLNGYIH
+406 SRQNIQALNGYIH
-419 PINDLLEY
+419 PIYGLLEY

-444 TSITKELASANLRG
+444 TSMTKELASANLRG
-458 ATGAE
+458 ATDAE
-463 INALNSG
+463 INALNG
-470 KKGTDGNLGG
+470 AKKGTDGNLGG
-480 DYIRIPVDFSE
+480 DYVRIPVDFSE
-491 NMVIYNGNST
+491 NMVVYNGEST
-501 RLYYLA
+501 RLYYLP
-507 GRENNWN
+507 GRGNNWN
-514 NFQGDEYNSKGNVDL
+514 NFQGDEFNSKGNVDI

-543 RVGVSLNG
+543 RMGVSLNG

-556 QFYLGEGTNN
+556 QFYLGEETNN

-572 LDIPLDERTAISN
+572 LDIPLDERTAVVN

-591 DAQTGWTLYTAME
+591 DAQTGWTLYTRME
-604 DLGVET
+604 DMGVET

-624 YYTVGKGTSTVARS
+624 YYTVGKGQSTIARA
-638 TTGSIRRIVTRRE
+638 TNASIRRIVTRKE
-651 LKQGTYWFRIKS
+651 LHQGNYWFRIKS

-680 PANVYNNT
+680 PVNVYNNT

>member
-1 MKTYN
+1 MNN

-11 CRIAAVAFVPG
+11 CKIAALAFVPG
-22 MLGLTS
+22 MLSLTS
-28 CKEDL
+28 CKEDI

-61 YILQRAGLDKILSGY
+61 YILQRTELDKLLSGY

-88 VAHYIDSLYNDETNK
+88 VAAYIDSLYNDNTNK

-115 EGLNDSLCND
+115 EGLTDSLCND

-132 STEVM
+132 STKVM
-137 AINMQNGMT
+137 AINMENGMT

-152 RDINTSIDSISGNT
+152 RDINTSIDSISGKTIINS
-166 VVNAYS
+166 YS
-172 QITSM
+172 LITGM

-182 NGVLHEI
+182 NGVLHEVNH
-189 SQVIRRSNLLVAGEM
+189 VIRRSNLLVSGEM
-204 ENHPELSLFSDAL
+204 EKHDDLTIFADAL

-223 DSLVAQERK
+223 DSLTQQSRK
-232 LTAPENTFS
+232 LTAPANS
-241 FYTPEKAVLGYT
+241 YNFYTPENAVLGYT
-253 VFAET
+253 IFAET
-258 NEVLEQ
+258 NTTLAQNEIHSV
-264 KGIKTMEDLVNHA
+264 TDLIAHA
-277 NQVYGKSAEQGS
+277 NKVYGGCAAQGS
-289 GWYDYYRNNNIVV
+289 GWYDYYRNNNIQV

-308 QNANNCLNMWVRYHI
+308 ANPNNCLNMWVRYHI
-323 IKQRVPYDKM
+323 IKQRVSYDKM
-333 VYSWNEVTKVPL
+333 VYSWNEISKVPL

-355 TLLKVIR
+355 TLVKVLR
-362 SAKAGAGKIFIN
+362 SSKAGAGKLFLN
-374 RHEANNTLTDQIA
+374 RYEANSSLTDQVG

-392 SIHQVVDGHSGIEV
+392 SIHQVVDGHSGIEIT
-406 SKKNIQSLNGYIH
+406 KQNIQALNGYIH
-419 PINDLLEY
+419 PINGMLEY

-444 TSITKELASANLRG
+444 TTMTKELASANLRG

-463 INALNSG
+463 INALNGG
-470 KKGTDGNLGG
+470 KKGQDGNLGG

-491 NMVIYNGNST
+491 NMVIYNGEST
-501 RLYYLA
+501 RLYYLP

-514 NFQGDEYNSKGNVDL
+514 NFQGDEFNSKGNVDI

-572 LDIPLDERTAISN
+572 LDIPLDERTEIVKN
-585 NADGTP
+585 MDGTP

-604 DLGVET
+604 DMGVET

-624 YYTVGKGTSTVARS
+624 YYTVGKGTSTYARA
-638 TTGSIRRIVTRRE
+638 TKESIRRIVTRKE
-651 LKQGTYWFRIKS
+651 LHQGTYWFRIKS

-680 PANVYNNT
+680 PVNVYNNT

>member
-1 MKTYN
+1 MNN

-11 CRIAAVAFVPG
+11 CKIAALAFVPG
-22 MLGLTS
+22 MLSLTS
-28 CKEDL
+28 CKEDI

-61 YILQRAGLDKILSGY
+61 YILQRTELDKLLSGY

-88 VAHYIDSLYNDETNK
+88 VAAYIDSLYNDETNK
-103 DLPHNGMTENSL
+103 ELPHNGMTENSL
-115 EGLNDSLCND
+115 EGLTDSLCND

-132 STEVM
+132 ATKVM
-137 AINMQNGMT
+137 AINMENGMT

-152 RDINTSIDSISGNT
+152 RDINTSIDSISGKTIINS
-166 VVNAYS
+166 YS
-172 QITSM
+172 LITGM

-182 NGVLHEI
+182 NGVLHEVNH
-189 SQVIRRSNLLVAGEM
+189 VIRRSNLLVSGEM
-204 ENHPELSLFSDAL
+204 ENHKDLSIFADAL

-223 DSLVAQERK
+223 DSLTQQSRK
-232 LTAPENTFS
+232 LTAPANS
-241 FYTPEKAVLGYT
+241 YNFYTPENAVLGYT
-253 VFAET
+253 IFAET
-258 NEVLEQ
+258 NTTLGQNDIHSV
-264 KGIKTMEDLVNHA
+264 TDLINHA
-277 NQVYGKSAEQGS
+277 NKVYGGCAAQGS
-289 GWYDYYRNNNIVV
+289 GWYDYYRNNNIQV

-308 QNANNCLNMWVRYHI
+308 ANPNNCLNMWVRYHI
-323 IKQRVPYDKM
+323 LKQRVSYDKM
-333 VYSWNEVTKVPL
+333 VYSWNEISKVPL

-355 TLLKVIR
+355 TLVKVLR
-362 SAKAGAGKIFIN
+362 SSKAGAGKLFLN
-374 RHEANNTLTDQIA
+374 RYEANSSLTDQVG

-392 SIHQVVDGHSGIEV
+392 SIHQVVDGHSGIEIT
-406 SKKNIQSLNGYIH
+406 KQNIQALNGYIH
-419 PINDLLEY
+419 PINGMLEY

-444 TSITKELASANLRG
+444 TTMTKELASANLRG

-463 INALNSG
+463 INALNG
-470 KKGTDGNLGG
+470 AKKGQDGNLGG

-491 NMVIYNGNST
+491 NMVIYNGEST
-501 RLYYLA
+501 RLYYLP

-514 NFQGDEYNSKGNVDL
+514 NFQGDEFNSKGNVDL

-572 LDIPLDERTAISN
+572 LDIPLDERTEIVKN
-585 NADGTP
+585 IDGTP

-604 DLGVET
+604 DMGVET

-624 YYTVGKGTSTVARS
+624 YYTVGKGTSTYARA
-638 TTGSIRRIVTRRE
+638 TKESIRRIVTRKE
-651 LKQGTYWFRIKS
+651 LHQGTYWFRIKS

-680 PANVYNNT
+680 PVNVYNNT

>member
-1 MKTYN
+1 MNN

-11 CRIAAVAFVPG
+11 CKIAALAFVPG
-22 MLGLTS
+22 MLSLTS
-28 CKEDL
+28 CKEDI

-61 YILQRAGLDKILSGY
+61 YILQRTELDKLLSGY

-88 VAHYIDSLYNDETNK
+88 VAAYIDSLYNDETNK
-103 DLPHNGMTENSL
+103 ELPHNGMTENSL
-115 EGLNDSLCND
+115 EGLTDSLCND

-132 STEVM
+132 ATKVM
-137 AINMQNGMT
+137 AINMENGMT

-152 RDINTSIDSISGNT
+152 RDINTSIDSISGKTIINS
-166 VVNAYS
+166 YS
-172 QITSM
+172 LITGM

-182 NGVLHEI
+182 NGVLHEVNH
-189 SQVIRRSNLLVAGEM
+189 VIRRSNLLVSGEM
-204 ENHPELSLFSDAL
+204 ENHKDLSIFADAL

-223 DSLVAQERK
+223 DSLTQQSRK
-232 LTAPENTFS
+232 LTAPANS
-241 FYTPEKAVLGYT
+241 YNFYTPENAVLGYT
-253 VFAET
+253 IFAET
-258 NEVLEQ
+258 NTTLGQNDIHSV
-264 KGIKTMEDLVNHA
+264 TDLINHA
-277 NQVYGKSAEQGS
+277 NEVYGGCAVQGS
-289 GWYDYYRNNNIVV
+289 GWYDYYRNNNIQV

-308 QNANNCLNMWVRYHI
+308 ANPNNCLNMWVRYHI
-323 IKQRVPYDKM
+323 LKQRVSYDKM
-333 VYSWNEVTKVPL
+333 VYSWNEISKVPL

-355 TLLKVIR
+355 TLVKVLR
-362 SAKAGAGKIFIN
+362 SSKAGAGKLFLN
-374 RHEANNTLTDQIA
+374 RYEANSSLTDQVG

-392 SIHQVVDGHSGIEV
+392 SIHQVVDGHSGIEIT
-406 SKKNIQSLNGYIH
+406 KQNIQALNGYIH
-419 PINDLLEY
+419 PINGMLEY

-444 TSITKELASANLRG
+444 TTMTKELASANLRG

-463 INALNSG
+463 INALNG
-470 KKGTDGNLGG
+470 AKKGQDGNLGG

-491 NMVIYNGNST
+491 NMVIYNGEST
-501 RLYYLA
+501 RLYYLP

-514 NFQGDEYNSKGNVDL
+514 NFQGDEFNSKGNVDL

-572 LDIPLDERTAISN
+572 LDIPLDERTEIVKN
-585 NADGTP
+585 MDGTP

-604 DLGVET
+604 DMGVET

-624 YYTVGKGTSTVARS
+624 YYTVGKGTSTYARA
-638 TTGSIRRIVTRRE
+638 TKESIRRIVTRKE
-651 LKQGTYWFRIKS
+651 LHQGTYWFRIKS

-680 PANVYNNT
+680 PVNVYNNT

>member
-1 MKTYN
+1 MNN

-11 CRIAAVAFVPG
+11 CKIAALAFVPG
-22 MLGLTS
+22 MLSLTS
-28 CKEDL
+28 CKEDI

-61 YILQRAGLDKILSGY
+61 YILQRTELDKLLSGY

-88 VAHYIDSLYNDETNK
+88 VAAYIDSLYNDNTNK

-115 EGLNDSLCND
+115 EGLTDSLCND

-132 STEVM
+132 STKVM
-137 AINMQNGMT
+137 AINMENGMT

-152 RDINTSIDSISGNT
+152 RDINTSIDSISGKTIINS
-166 VVNAYS
+166 YS
-172 QITSM
+172 LITGM

-182 NGVLHEI
+182 NGVLHEVNH
-189 SQVIRRSNLLVAGEM
+189 VIRRSNLLVSGEM
-204 ENHPELSLFSDAL
+204 EKHDDLTIFADAL

-223 DSLVAQERK
+223 DSLTQQSRK
-232 LTAPENTFS
+232 LTAPANS
-241 FYTPEKAVLGYT
+241 YNFYTPENAVLGYT
-253 VFAET
+253 IFAET
-258 NEVLEQ
+258 NTTLAQNEIHSV
-264 KGIKTMEDLVNHA
+264 TDLIAHA
-277 NQVYGKSAEQGS
+277 NKVYGGCAAQGS
-289 GWYDYYRNNNIVV
+289 GWYDYYRNNNIQV

-308 QNANNCLNMWVRYHI
+308 ANPNNCLNMWVRYHI
-323 IKQRVPYDKM
+323 IKQRVSYDKM
-333 VYSWNEVTKVPL
+333 VYSWNEISKVPL

-355 TLLKVIR
+355 TLVKVLR
-362 SAKAGAGKIFIN
+362 SSKAGAGKLFLN
-374 RHEANNTLTDQIA
+374 RYEANSSLTDQVG

-392 SIHQVVDGHSGIEV
+392 SIHQVVDGHSGIEIT
-406 SKKNIQSLNGYIH
+406 KQNIQALNGYIH
-419 PINDLLEY
+419 PINGMLEY

-444 TSITKELASANLRG
+444 TTMTKELASANLRG

-463 INALNSG
+463 INALNGG
-470 KKGTDGNLGG
+470 KTGQDGNLGG

-491 NMVIYNGNST
+491 NMVIYNGEST
-501 RLYYLA
+501 RLYYLP

-514 NFQGDEYNSKGNVDL
+514 NFQGDEFNSKGNVDL

-572 LDIPLDERTAISN
+572 LDIPLDERTEIVKN
-585 NADGTP
+585 MDGTP

-604 DLGVET
+604 DMGVET

-624 YYTVGKGTSTVARS
+624 YYTVGKGTSTYARA
-638 TTGSIRRIVTRRE
+638 TKESIRRIVTRKE
-651 LKQGTYWFRIKS
+651 LHQGTYWFRIKS

-680 PANVYNNT
+680 PVNVYNNT